1 MVDVEI
7 GIGKSGRRGYAL
19 DEIVVVPSRR
29 TRDASDV
36 DLSWR
41 LDAFDFALP
50 LMVAPS
56 DGAVSPRTAIE
67 IGRLGGLA
75 VLDLDGLW
83 TRYEEPGPLFEEI
96 AALAADRVTR
106 RLQELYAAPVRPGL
120 VRERIR
126 EVAQTGT
133 VTCGAVTPQ
142 RAAEIADVLLEA
154 ELEILVIRGTVV
166 SAEHVSKG
174 NETLDLTS
182 FIRRL
187 DIPVVVGGCASYQAA
202 LHLMRTGAVGVLV
215 GVGSQTTSTT
225 PEVLGIG
232 APQATAIAD
241 VAGARTRHLE
251 ETGVY
256 VQVVADGGFDTGADI
271 VKAIACG
278 ADAVMVGSPVAAAT
292 ESPGLGFDWGV
303 AASHPSLP
311 KSTRIAVPRR
321 GTLEEILVGPGS
333 DGHGRTNLFGS
344 LRGAMAS
351 CGYADVRS
359 FNKADVVVAPSGRR
373 PGTWRPAE
381 QAVPGR

>member
-1 MVDVEI
+1 MAEVEI
-7 GIGKSGRRGYAL
+7 GIGKSGRRGYSL
-19 DEIVVVPSRR
+19 DEIAVVPSRR

-56 DGAVSPRTAIE
+56 DAAVSPATAVE
-67 IGRLGGLA
+67 VGRLGGLA

-83 TRYEEPGPLFEEI
+83 TRYEDPAPLLEQVARAPEEE
-96 AALAADRVTR
+96 ATR
-106 RLQELYAAPVRPGL
+106 RLQELYSAPVRPEL
-120 VRERIR
+120 VRERVR
-126 EVAQTGT
+126 EVAATGT
-133 VTCGAVTPQ
+133 VTCGAVAPQ
-142 RAAEIADVLLEA
+142 RAAEMA
-154 ELEILVIRGTVV
+154 ELVLEVELEVLVIRGTVV

-174 NETLDLTS
+174 NETLDLERL
-182 FIRRL
+182 IRRL

-202 LHLMRTGAVGVLV
+202 RHLMRTGAVGVLV

-225 PEVLGIG
+225 AGVLGIG

-241 VAGARTRHLE
+241 VAGARRRHLE

-256 VQVVADGGFDTGADI
+256 VQVVADGGLETGGD
-271 VKAIACG
+271 VVRAIACG
-278 ADAVMVGSPVAAAT
+278 ADAVMLGSPVAAALGA
-292 ESPGLGFDWGV
+292 PGLGFDWSL
-303 AASHPSLP
+303 AAAHPTLP
-311 KSTRIAVPRR
+311 KAARVPVAPR
-321 GTLEEILVGPGS
+321 GTLEEVLLGPAR
-333 DGHGRTNLFGS
+333 DGLGRTNLFGA

-359 FNKADVVVAPSGRR
+359 FHQAEVMVVPQRRR
-373 PGTWRPAE
+373 PGPPTAPE